1 MILMAHCG
9 ITLDISSLQPPF
21 RRVGDDVVEDACGTR
36 VVLSRGVREF
46 LASARK
52 LGLIVASL
60 SWNDPT
66 IALEAIEAFGLN
78 CLFDEHFIE
87 PHPRKGEVMARA
99 LKILSEKLGV
109 RLKPESI
116 VYIDYRDIHIGE
128 TKEKVGNVL
137 FLQAWRDFKDF
148 SEACKLIASRIS
160 LEEQ

>member
-1 MILMAHCG
+1 MILMAHCW

-99 LKILSEKLGV
+99 LKVLSEKLGV
-109 RLKPESI
+109 RLGPESI
-116 VYIDYRDIHIGE
+116 VYIDDRNIHINE
-128 TKEKVGNVL
+128 IREKVGNIL
-137 FLQAWRDFKDF
+137 FLQAWRDFRDF
-148 SEACKLIASRIS
+148 NEALKLIASRTG
-160 LEEQ
+160 LREL